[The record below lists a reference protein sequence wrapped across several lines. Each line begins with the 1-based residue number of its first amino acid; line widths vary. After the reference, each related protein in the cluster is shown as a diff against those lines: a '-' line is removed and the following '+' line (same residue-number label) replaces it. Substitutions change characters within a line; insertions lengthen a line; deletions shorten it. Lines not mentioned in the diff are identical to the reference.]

1 MMAVFASRN
10 EKVNDVVLTGNL
22 TNVPQAKTI
31 FEGLTSLFGV
41 IFHIPEYAEY
51 ATAVGAA
58 MVPPGNMITEV

>member
-31 FEGLTSLFGV
+31 FDGLTALFGV
-41 IFHIPEYAEY
+41 AFHIPEHAEY

-58 MVPPGNMITEV
+58 MVIPGTRATEI